1 MDIKLNN
8 NLFLIYLRKDKNE
21 GMYLPYKNTWQDGKF
36 QPSRINNYLV
46 YKWSHHLKD
55 ISIESKDI
63 RIVTFSK
70 NNWLS

>member
-1 MDIKLNN
+1 MVIKLNN
-8 NLFLIYLRKDKNE
+8 NLFLIYLRKDKKWRNVFTIQKHMT
-21 GMYLPYKNTWQDGKF
+21 GYKF
-36 QPSRINNYLV
+36 QPSHINNYLI

-63 RIVTFSK
+63 KIVTFSK